1 MGTDGRTLPGS
12 TEDSTPSSPQ
22 VSPWALIALLY
33 SMCVA
38 CPPASV
44 LGPLL
49 GLRALLQIKA
59 QPERYRGAKFAWWA
73 IGLGAALVCV
83 WLMLA
88 VWWSINIR
96 QPLKHGP
103 VEELRAGLAGD
114 ISRFKAGFHVSRV
127 VDDAE
132 AEAFLQSIRQRYG
145 RALLAM
151 EQSDDA
157 SLAQLPTLGRTV
169 IPYNMR
175 LDRGA
180 AQLQAE
186 FMISETGGP
195 PMVLKW
201 GWIRVMDPANGDLVY
216 PAGAVSVTPAES
228 SAPSDS
234 QPASNS

>member
-1 MGTDGRTLPGS
+1 METDDRTLPAR
-12 TEDSTPSSPQ
+12 TEESASVSQ
-22 VSPWALIALLY
+22 QISPWALIALLS

-59 QPERYRGAKFAWWA
+59 QPDRYRGAKFAWWA
-73 IGLGAALVCV
+73 IGLGAAFTCV

-88 VWWSINIR
+88 VWWNFNIR

-103 VEELRAGLAGD
+103 VDELRAGLAGD
-114 ISRFKAGFHVSRV
+114 VARFKSGFYVLQPTG
-127 VDDAE
+127 DGE
-132 AEAFLQSIRQRYG
+132 AEAFLQSVRQRYG
-145 RALLAM
+145 NVLFTI

-169 IPYNMR
+169 IPYHMR

-180 AQLQAE
+180 VQLQAE

-201 GWIRVMDPANGDLVY
+201 GWIRVIDAANGDLVY
-216 PAGAVSVTPAES
+216 PAAAQNARSHPA
-228 SAPSDS
+228 P
-234 QPASNS
+234 